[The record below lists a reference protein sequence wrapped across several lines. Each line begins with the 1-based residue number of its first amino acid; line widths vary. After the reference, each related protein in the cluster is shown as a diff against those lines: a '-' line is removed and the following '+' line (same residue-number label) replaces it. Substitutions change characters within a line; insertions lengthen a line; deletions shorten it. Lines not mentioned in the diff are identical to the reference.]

1 MLKFALMQLRWEY
14 RKDESTAVQ
23 RFRWQESGLTHE
35 MAFNAEGAMV
45 LHLIG
50 ESGRFEDT
58 RSAALSGYE
67 MRADTPFAMLP
78 AAFQQAEHPTIKE
91 PCHKVPVEGGYV
103 IVFPE
108 GNVIP
113 AALPLFAAGMQTAKA
128 KNHYVLIHL
137 AGKQV
142 TVAAFSEQK
151 PLLLNTFPA
160 GNEAEALYF
169 TVSPFKRAG
178 IAISDVE
185 VEVLTDADRQGPI
198 MQLFGR
204 FLAQVRPCS
213 VSLPYEVGQYPPHA
227 DISLLLYTLSQCA
240 LPEES

>member
-14 RKDESTAVQ
+14 KKDESTAVR
-23 RFRWQESGLTHE
+23 RFRWQEAGITHE
-35 MAFNAEGAMV
+35 MAFNAEGEMV

-50 ESGRFEDT
+50 ESRRSEDT
-58 RSAALSGYE
+58 DMGAFSGYE
-67 MRADTPFAMLP
+67 MRADIPFALLP

-91 PCHKVPVEGGYV
+91 PCQKVPVDGGYV
-103 IVFPE
+103 VVFPA
-108 GNVIP
+108 GSIVP
-113 AALPLFAAGMQTAKA
+113 AALPLFTIGMQQAKT
-128 KNHYVLIHL
+128 KDHCVLIHI

-169 TVSPFKRAG
+169 AISPFKRAG
-178 IAISDVE
+178 IAVSDVE
-185 VEVLTDADRQGPI
+185 VEVLTDADRQGPLL
-198 MQLFGR
+198 QLFGR
-204 FLAQVRPCS
+204 FLAQVKPCS

-227 DISLLLYTLSQCA
+227 DISLLLYTLSRCA